1 MPISAIGVARQNI
14 GSTRCGGR
22 ESAGVNPWRDFIKSK
37 MLTNLEEGLTVVKE
51 KLGMV
56 MGKLAELLQTK
67 RFLPST

>member
-1 MPISAIGVARQNI
+1 
-14 GSTRCGGR
+14 
-22 ESAGVNPWRDFIKSK
+22 